1 MCAESDIWSRKS
13 DKLSKARVPKN
24 EFVSVSRY
32 IFGKANQAVAST
44 DDIEYSVNAFTME
57 REVKVGVFVE
67 IFIVVPIQFVE
78 FLFVFVD
85 FKVSS
90 CFGELF

>member
-1 MCAESDIWSRKS
+1 MCAESDIGSRKS
-13 DKLSKARVPKN
+13 DEFSKAKIPKN
-24 EFVSVSRY
+24 EFVSVSKY
-32 IFGKANQAVAST
+32 IIGKANQAVASN
-44 DDIEYSVNAFTME
+44 DDIEYSVNAFTIE

-85 FKVSS
+85 FEVSS

>member
-1 MCAESDIWSRKS
+1 MCAESDIGSRKS

-32 IFGKANQAVAST
+32 IIGKANQAVAST

-57 REVKVGVFVE
+57 REVKVGAFVE
-67 IFIVVPIQFVE
+67 IFIVVPKQFVE
-78 FLFVFVD
+78 FLFGWGTSVA
-85 FKVSS
+85 SS
-90 CFGELF
+90 CFRELF